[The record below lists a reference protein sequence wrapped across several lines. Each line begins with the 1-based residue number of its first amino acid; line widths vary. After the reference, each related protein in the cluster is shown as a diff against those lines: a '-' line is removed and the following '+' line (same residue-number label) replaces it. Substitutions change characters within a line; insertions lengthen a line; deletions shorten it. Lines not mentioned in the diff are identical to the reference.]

1 MKLDPLCLG
10 KLSGSLLEECLT
22 DDGLQFSYA
31 VKDEDMTTWLL
42 DRGADP
48 NRRCE
53 IDCTA
58 LSYAVQL
65 APISTINLLL
75 ERGGDVKKG
84 QLLQYAVHRTTE
96 VNTVIS
102 LLVDNGAPLNAAM
115 HQDGNT
121 LMRFYP
127 VSLGTPLHIAVEL
140 DKMDVVH
147 HLIHLGADTS
157 VKDANGNTV
166 LEWARKLNRTQ
177 VLEFLENETYSRP
190 PWPMFIMLAAFGL
203 TLLVSHRRRFYE

>member
-1 MKLDPLCLG
+1 MG
-10 KLSGSLLEECLT
+10 RLSRCFLEEHFT
-22 DDGLQFSYA
+22 DNDIQFSYA
-31 VKDEDMTTWLL
+31 VEDEDMTTWLL

-65 APISTINLLL
+65 APISTINLMLD
-75 ERGGDVKKG
+75 RGGDVKKG
-84 QLLQYAVHRTTE
+84 QLLQYAVFRTTE

-115 HQDGNT
+115 HQDGNI

-127 VSLGTPLHIAVEL
+127 LSLGTPLHIAVEL
-140 DKMDVVH
+140 DKMDVVQ

-157 VKDANGNTV
+157 VKDANGYTV
-166 LEWARKLNRTQ
+166 VEWARKLDKTQ
-177 VLEFLENETYSRP
+177 IVEFLENETHSRP
-190 PWPMFIMLAAFGL
+190 LWPMLIMLTAFGL
-203 TLLVSHRRRFYE
+203 TLLASHRRRHFYE